1 VVEEV
6 ELVEA
11 VGIDVSP
18 LAAERGEVG
27 GEEGGA
33 GGEAGRGGDQ
43 KQKKM
48 PFQSLRRSV
57 AERRSAEVG
66 RKSVRRYRSE
76 SSRVPALQ
84 EARRRAM
91 AVAWADASAA
101 MGGRRRGGERCKG
114 NPSE

>member
-84 EARRRAM
+84 EA
-91 AVAWADASAA
+91 AVACADASAA
-101 MGGRRRGGERCKG
+101 MGGGSRGGERWKG
-114 NPSE
+114 NPSD